1 MEDIQEERTR
11 LSRAQ
16 ATLRS
21 AHEGID
27 AAPRP
32 HASARA
38 STQARKFRGCLQ
50 VAWMELAACLRQM
63 RSTAGH

>member
-1 MEDIQEERTR
+1 MEDVQEERTR

-21 AHEGID
+21 LHDGID
-27 AAPRP
+27 AAPSP
-32 HASARA
+32 HASASA
-38 STQARKFRGCLQ
+38 QARNSRGCLQ
-50 VAWMELAACLRQM
+50 IAWMELAACLRQM

>member
-11 LSRAQ
+11 LSRA
-16 ATLRS
+16 AAALRS

-32 HASARA
+32 HARARA
-38 STQARKFRGCLQ
+38 SMQARKFRCCLQ
-50 VAWMELAACLRQM
+50 VAWMAPAACPPQM
-63 RSTAGH
+63 RGTAWR

>member
-1 MEDIQEERTR
+1 MEDVQEERTR

-21 AHEGID
+21 LHDGIN

-32 HASARA
+32 HARARA
-38 STQARKFRGCLQ
+38 STQARNSRGCLQ
-50 VAWMELAACLRQM
+50 IAWMALAACPPQM
-63 RSTAGH
+63 RGTARR

>member
-21 AHEGID
+21 AHDGID

-32 HASARA
+32 HARA
-38 STQARKFRGCLQ
+38 STQACKFRGCLQ
-50 VAWMELAACLRQM
+50 VAWMALAACPPQM
-63 RSTAGH
+63 RGTAGR

>member
-21 AHEGID
+21 LHDGID

-32 HASARA
+32 HARARA
-38 STQARKFRGCLQ
+38 STQARNSRGCLQ
-50 VAWMELAACLRQM
+50 IAWMALALCLRQM
-63 RSTAGH
+63 RSTAGR

>member
-1 MEDIQEERTR
+1 MRARRRIDALVRTAQCRLRAEAGEKGLVMEDIQEERTR

-38 STQARKFRGCLQ
+38 ST
-50 VAWMELAACLRQM
+50 
-63 RSTAGH
+63 